1 MREKADIDYSFD
13 LVCEYKNDDK
23 FEASMLRIAS
33 KEAAPS
39 YSAYVSIV
47 CLLILF
53 ITITYNI
60 I

>member
-1 MREKADIDYSFD
+1 MRERADIDYSFD

-39 YSAYVSIV
+39 YSAYVSIICHLV
-47 CLLILF
+47 QF
-53 ITITYNI
+53 ITFTS
-60 I
+60 